1 MDLKQFEYF
10 VAIADAG
17 SISEAA
23 RRLHLSQPPL
33 SYQMKQLEAEL
44 GCPLF
49 LRGHHEIELTAAGK
63 LLYERATH
71 ILSYADSTKREV
83 AETGKRRVLRIGVTS
98 STSAIVLLLV
108 HAFSLAHPDVRY
120 EITDAT
126 SFQMLD
132 LLEERVLDAG
142 IVRTPAKLTG
152 LETIR
157 ISSDSM
163 IAVDQWSA
171 DEDPLTLKEL
181 SERQLVLYRRYESFI
196 LDAFAGDPAEPDIL
210 VLTDDARDCLS
221 WVRGGTGTAI
231 VPSSMKSS
239 CTDLRVHPIND
250 SRLSTE
256 ILLAARK
263 DEYPSPLLSQ
273 FCSFV
278 RQHRAD

>member
-71 ILSYADSTKREV
+71 ILSYADSTKREG

-196 LDAFAGDPAEPDIL
+196 LDAFAGDHAEPDIL

-231 VPSSMKSS
+231 VPSSKKSS

>member
-152 LETIR
+152 L
-157 ISSDSM
+157 
-163 IAVDQWSA
+163 
-171 DEDPLTLKEL
+171 
-181 SERQLVLYRRYESFI
+181 QLVLYRRYESFI
-196 LDAFAGDPAEPDIL
+196 LDAFAGDHAEPDIL